1 MPNKLKVLVV
11 GKNVGRSSA
20 YEIAGTVSSEMDC
33 KCQADVEVK
42 SISKDEL
49 KFILAVLDE
58 EIYRCP
64 GPSRW
69 PGRARGAPSPR
80 SPEGCSCKG
89 CQSIRSLIE
98 KLKPTPIE
106 EDEE

>member
-11 GKNVGRSSA
+11 GKDVGRSSA
-20 YEIAGTVSSEMDC
+20 YEIAGSVSSEMGC

-49 KFILAVLDE
+49 KFLLAVLDE

-64 GPSRW
+64 EP
-69 PGRARGAPSPR
+69 RG
-80 SPEGCSCKG
+80 PEGCSCKG

>member
-1 MPNKLKVLVV
+1 M
-11 GKNVGRSSA
+11 
-20 YEIAGTVSSEMDC
+20 
-33 KCQADVEVK
+33 EVK

-49 KFILAVLDE
+49 KFLLAVLDE

-64 GPSRW
+64 EP
-69 PGRARGAPSPR
+69 RG
-80 SPEGCSCKG
+80 PEGCSCKG

>member
-1 MPNKLKVLVV
+1 M
-11 GKNVGRSSA
+11 G
-20 YEIAGTVSSEMDC
+20 C

-49 KFILAVLDE
+49 KLILSVLDE

-64 GPSRW
+64 EP
-69 PGRARGAPSPR
+69 RG
-80 SPEGCSCKG
+80 PEGHFTLG

>member
-1 MPNKLKVLVV
+1 VTRRPDKDIGEERDMPNKLKVLVV
-11 GKNVGRSSA
+11 GKKVGRSSA
-20 YEIAGTVSSEMDC
+20 YEIAGTVSSEMGC

-49 KFILAVLDE
+49 NFILAVLELDE
-58 EIYRCP
+58 EIYR
-64 GPSRW
+64 R
-69 PGRARGAPSPR
+69 
-80 SPEGCSCKG
+80 PEAEPG